1 MAAAVPRNVSLAEL
15 RNLLSQT
22 SVAGRIAFM
31 EAYERHLFPRLGTS
45 TAQTKWWTYRY
56 RITRVT
62 LWGREHF
69 RNNVRWFRV
78 LEALELGPAYYCVL
92 RPFHPSSDSRFTN
105 RLHLLLQF
113 LPPHKIVLHPYYG
126 SPLRGPFATSVH
138 LQIIGSAI
146 HNRRIPDEELPLY
159 CPVCHDCFC
168 DHAMDDLEDF

>member
-1 MAAAVPRNVSLAEL
+1 MAAAVPRNLSLAKL

-45 TAQTKWWTYRY
+45 TAQTKWWTYRN

-69 RNNVRWFRV
+69 KNNVRWFRV
-78 LEALELGPAYYCVL
+78 LEALELGPTYYCVM
-92 RPFHPSSDSRFTN
+92 RPFHPSNEGRFTN
-105 RLHLLLQF
+105 RFLLLLQF
-113 LPPHKIVLHPYYG
+113 LPPQKIVFHPFYG
-126 SPLRGPFATSVH
+126 LPLIGPFVTSIH

-146 HNRRIPDEELPLY
+146 FNRRIPNEELPPF
-159 CPVCHDCFC
+159 CPICHVCFC
-168 DHAMDDLEDF
+168 DHAMDGLEEI